1 MKANLNFYA
10 AARKVERQTGKQKTW
25 FALVSRLS
33 APSDRVVYVEIS
45 EGLVLF

>member
-1 MKANLNFYA
+1 MKANLNFYRGCKKGWKA
-10 AARKVERQTGKQKTW
+10 NWETKDV